1 MAKQLILSDENCVG
15 QVEAIFQALDRLGYV
30 ALFEIELLTW
40 EKAGLVKKADDET
53 VWRFCQAH
61 QCLLITGNRTGDDGS
76 KALEFVIRHLVTP
89 RSLPV
94 LTIANLKRVIPD
106 RQYCIQCAQRL
117 ADILIDIENY
127 RGVTRLYLTQ
137 S

>member
-1 MAKQLILSDENCVG
+1 MAKQPILSDENCVG

-30 ALFEIELLTW
+30 TLFEVELLTW

-61 QCLLITGNRTGDDGS
+61 HCLLITGNRTGDDGS

-89 RSLPV
+89 TSLPV

-127 RGVTRLYLTQ
+127 RGVTRVYLP
-137 S
+137 